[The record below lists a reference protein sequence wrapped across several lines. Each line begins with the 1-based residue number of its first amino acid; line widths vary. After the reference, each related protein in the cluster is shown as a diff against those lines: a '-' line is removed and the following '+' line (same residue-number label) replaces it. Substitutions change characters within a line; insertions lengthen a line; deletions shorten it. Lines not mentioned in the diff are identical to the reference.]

1 VREACAP
8 VEIIHDS
15 ATRRIVDLTATDEER
30 MAKAA
35 WHLAQAEELMA
46 PLNRECQWRLDARKA
61 ACTLE
66 EVCGE

>member
-1 VREACAP
+1 VRESCAP

-15 ATRRIVDLTATDEER
+15 ATRRIVDLTASDEER

-46 PLNRECQWRLDARKA
+46 PLNREAAWRLEARRA
-61 ACTLE
+61 ACTLW
-66 EVCGE
+66 EV